1 MIPSPPFDLLDLRL
15 SLWQELSTLASR
27 EPFPAEA
34 FATALA
40 RLTPIDRFW
49 AFPGPEILQRLTQHL
64 SQGRH
69 ALIAQLVNNSLYHL
83 RAERYRQQIFL
94 PFQTHLERL
103 DRPAWH
109 EEQQLDAVPT
119 ARSRPYFEVLLIL
132 PDPEGGFLRYRQQ
145 LASFRSP
152 HDEFLYDLVCV
163 DNAEDALT
171 VLLANTD
178 LQACVHVYPIQPATE
193 GSGHWFETFS
203 RPLLADGPLP
213 APEEGVEVTLCRT
226 MRSLRPELD
235 HYLISDAT
243 PAGLAPTIRQLF
255 NRVLF
260 TQHPFHDLH
269 LAMLNGVRDRFS
281 TPFFD
286 ALQTYSRQPRGVFHA
301 LPLSRGASVK
311 GSPWIHDMLE
321 FYGDNIFLAETS
333 ATQGGL
339 DSLLDPTG
347 AIKQAHVKAAESFG
361 ADSSYFVT
369 NGTSTANKIVMQA
382 NLKPGD
388 IVLISA
394 DCHKSIPYAV
404 MLTGAYPV
412 FLETYPLPE
421 YDLYGGVDLAQIK
434 SVMLD
439 LKRHDRLDRL
449 KQICLTNSTF
459 DGLVYHSE
467 RYMMELLAIKPDLI
481 FHWDEAWS
489 AFAHFHPLYHG
500 RTAMTAVERI
510 RRRIRDHDYHRFY
523 ATWSADFAADPA
535 EEKWQARLY
544 PDPARIRLRVYVTQ
558 STHKTLSA
566 FRQGSMIHIV
576 DVAFRQARFLEAFRI
591 HTSTSPN
598 YQLIASLD
606 IARRQ
611 TALEGFHRVR
621 EAIRLAMQLRRRI
634 RESTLLNGYFT
645 VLGDEELI
653 PACHRL
659 PTTDTTDKTDGTGA
673 DGTGTG
679 GTGTGGTGTDGTKN
693 GSGVTTE
700 DTDTPLAPELANL
713 RRRWGHERFV
723 IDPTRVTLDVGRTG
737 LDGTGFRQLL
747 MTRYNIQINKTSRN
761 TVLFLIN
768 IGATQATIDYLLQV
782 LREMA
787 SHERRRRAVPM
798 PVALFPMPGRR
809 HFHAAFLPW
818 QDGEYPASDLRAACN
833 QGDDEANVTHVPLS
847 ADTLL
852 QVQGGRV
859 LVSAAFVTPYP
870 PGFPMIVPGQ
880 IITAEILDFFRH
892 TRIGEIHGF
901 DLESGFKVFRE
912 EHLARLTGI
921 PAVSWPLDNVRMAP

>member
-1 MIPSPPFDLLDLRL
+1 MTPSTPFDLLDLRL
-15 SLWQELSTLASR
+15 SLWQELSALAGR
-27 EPFPAEA
+27 EPFPADA
-34 FATALA
+34 FNTALT
-40 RLTPIDRFW
+40 RLAPIDRFW
-49 AFPGPEILQRLTQHL
+49 AFPGREILQRLTQHL

-83 RAERYRQQIFL
+83 RGERYRQQIFL

-119 ARSRPYFEVLLIL
+119 ARSRPYFEVLVIL
-132 PDPEGGFLRYRQQ
+132 PDPEAGSLRYRQQ

-163 DNAEDALT
+163 GNAEDALT
-171 VLLANTD
+171 ALLANTD
-178 LQACVHVYPIQPATE
+178 LQACVHVRPIRPTGE
-193 GSGHWFETFS
+193 NSGPWFEAFS
-203 RPLLADGPLP
+203 RPMLADGPLP
-213 APEEGVEVTLCRT
+213 VPEEDVEVTLCRT

-235 HYLISDAT
+235 HYLISEAA
-243 PAGLAPTIRQLF
+243 PAGLAPAIRQLF

-382 NLKPGD
+382 NLRPGD

-404 MLTGAYPV
+404 MLTGACPI

-439 LKRHDRLDRL
+439 LKRHGRLELL

-523 ATWSADFAADPA
+523 ATWSAGFAADPS
-535 EEKWQARLY
+535 EEKWQGRLY

-576 DVAFRQARFLEAFRI
+576 DVAFHQARFLEAFRI

-621 EAIRLAMQLRRRI
+621 EAIRLALQLRRWI

-653 PACHRL
+653 PVCHRL
-659 PTTDTTDKTDGTGA
+659 PAADTMDGT
-673 DGTGTG
+673 DDE
-679 GTGTGGTGTDGTKN
+679 TDN
-693 GSGVTTE
+693 GSRMTDHG
-700 DTDTPLAPELANL
+700 TDTPLAPELAHL
-713 RRRWGHERFV
+713 RRRWGHEMFV

-761 TVLFLIN
+761 TALFLIN

-787 SHERRRRAVPM
+787 SHERRRRAVPI

-818 QDGEYPASDLRAACN
+818 KDGEYPASNLRAACN
-833 QGDDEANVTHVPLS
+833 QGDDEANVTYAPLS

-901 DLESGFKVFRE
+901 DLEDGFKVFRE
-912 EHLARLTGI
+912 EHLARLTGT
-921 PAVSWPLDNVRMAP
+921 PAHPWPLDHLRTTP